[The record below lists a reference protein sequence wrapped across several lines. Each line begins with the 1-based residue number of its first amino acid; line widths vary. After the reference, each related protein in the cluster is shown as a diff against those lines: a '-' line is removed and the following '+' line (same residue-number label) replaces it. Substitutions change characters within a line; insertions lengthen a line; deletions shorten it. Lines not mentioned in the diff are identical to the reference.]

1 MFKKIKL
8 KIFSFLLYLFKG
20 LRNADNNVMGTN
32 KESLNGVIGIE
43 EQEEQ
48 SNVWKDLL
56 ERKLTQ
62 RVIDLRYE
70 TSHVERESYNYTKF
84 GNTAIKKSGTIEY
97 KGNAENSEDY
107 KIVLVQENKLVEE
120 NYGGITKK
128 YRINF
133 IQNFLPKFN
142 LGFYTEKIVLKENDK
157 KYQMDVYFSKY
168 LERYNNKHKFF
179 LSELKKVLMGN
190 KRSEIIDVEK
200 IEFNTSKAFGVNDGV
215 SFVFKVNEFKE
226 IIEYDAYY
234 VIKFN
239 VDKVS
244 EKDYIHEVY
253 NEISERKFKN
263 RERREGYQIDFDEI
277 NAINNKKAHEEAEY
291 AKIKDIIINVGD

>member
-84 GNTAIKKSGTIEY
+84 GNTAIKKVKTVEY
-97 KGNAENSEDY
+97 KGNAENSENY
-107 KIVLVQENKLVEE
+107 KIVLVQENRLVEE

-133 IQNFLPKFN
+133 KQSFLPKFN
-142 LGFYTEKIVLKENDK
+142 LDSYVEKIVLKENGEK
-157 KYQMDVYFSKY
+157 QQIDVYFSKY
-168 LERYNNKHKFF
+168 LERFNNKHKFF
-179 LSELKKVLMGN
+179 LSEIKKVLMGD
-190 KRSEIIDVEK
+190 KRSEIIDIEK
-200 IEFNTSKAFGVNDGV
+200 IEFSTSKAFGANDGI
-215 SFVFKVNEFKE
+215 SFIFNVNSFKE
-226 IIEYDAYY
+226 IIEHDAYY
-234 VIKFN
+234 IIKFD
-239 VDKVS
+239 VTKVF
-244 EKDYIHEVY
+244 EKDYIHEIY

-263 RERREGYQIDFDEI
+263 KERREGYQIDFDEI
-277 NAINNKKAHEEAEY
+277 NSINNKKAHDDAEY
-291 AKIKDIIINVGD
+291 EKVKEIIIDVGE